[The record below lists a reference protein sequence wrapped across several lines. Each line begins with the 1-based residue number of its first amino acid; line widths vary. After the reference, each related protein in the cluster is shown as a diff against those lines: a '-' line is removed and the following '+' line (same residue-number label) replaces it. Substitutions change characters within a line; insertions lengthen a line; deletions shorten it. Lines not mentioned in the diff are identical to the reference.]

1 MTAKL
6 LQMEVRLV
14 SSWMCFSA
22 WKKGWQELFGG
33 RLGLSDMSA
42 TAVMLNIIFFS
53 T

>member
-14 SSWMCFSA
+14 SSWMYFSA
-22 WKKGWQELFGG
+22 RKKGWQELFGG
-33 RLGLSDMSA
+33 RLGLSDVSA